1 MAITLDNSTS
11 AMRTALGYGTSS
23 TKDVGTSAG
32 NILQLDGSGNLPAMS
47 AENITT
53 MPSGFRADNSPY
65 FSGTVSQNTSVTS
78 ASTWGYESSSI
89 NFTKEYDPDNYY
101 NLSNGRFT
109 PQVAGYYF
117 ITASL
122 HGDCGGGNFQY
133 SNLWIY
139 KNTNLLHV
147 TEQHEMSVNANEHSS
162 TATAI
167 VQLNGSTDYLR
178 VVGQVSDS
186 SGDPILYGG
195 VSSQYVA
202 RNNSI
207 NIFRLAV

>member
-1 MAITLDNSTS
+1 MAITLDNSAS
-11 AMRTALGYGTSS
+11 AMRTALGYGTAA

-32 NILQLDGSGNLPAMS
+32 QVLQLDGSGNLPAMS

-65 FSGTVSQNTSVTS
+65 FSGHVSQNTSITS
-78 ASTWGYESSSI
+78 ASTYAYTSGAI
-89 NFTKEYDPDNYY
+89 NFSEEYDPDNYY
-101 NLSNGRFT
+101 DLSTGHFT

-122 HGDCGGGNFQY
+122 HGDCGGANFQY

-139 KNTNLLHV
+139 KNTNIIHV
-147 TEQHEMSVNANEHSS
+147 TEQHELNANANEHSS

-167 VQLNGSTDYLR
+167 VELNGSTDYLK

-186 SGDPILYGG
+186 SGSPLLYGG
-195 VSSQYVA
+195 VSGQYVA
-202 RNNSI
+202 RMNSI

>member
-133 SNLWIY
+133 SNLMIY

>member
-78 ASTWGYESSSI
+78 ASTWGYESGAI

>member
-1 MAITLDNSTS
+1 MAITLDNSAS
-11 AMRTALGYGTSS
+11 AMRTALGYGTAA

-32 NILQLDGSGNLPAMS
+32 QVLQLDDSGVPPALH
-47 AENITT
+47 AQNITT
-53 MPSGFRADNSPY
+53 PPKEFRTHNSPY
-65 FSGTVSQNTSVTS
+65 FHGHVSQNTNVTS
-78 ASTWGYESSSI
+78 ASTYAYTSSAI
-89 NFTKEYDPDNYY
+89 NFSEEYDSDNYY
-101 NLSNGRFT
+101 DLSTGHFT

-122 HGDCGGGNFQY
+122 HGDCGGANFQY

-139 KNTNLLHV
+139 KNTNIIHV
-147 TEQHEMSVNANEHSS
+147 TEQHEMSANANEHSS

-178 VVGQVSDS
+178 VIGQISDS
-186 SGDPILYGG
+186 SGNPLLYGG
-195 VSSQYVA
+195 VSGQYIA
-202 RNNSI
+202 RMNSI

>member
-1 MAITLDNSTS
+1 MAITLDNSVS
-11 AMRTALGYGTSS
+11 SMRTALGYGTSA

-32 NILQLDGSGNLPAMS
+32 QILQLDGSGDLPAIN

-53 MPSGFRADNSPY
+53 APSGFRMDNSPY
-65 FSGTVSQNTSVTS
+65 FSGTVGQNTSVNS
-78 ASTWGYESSSI
+78 GSTYGYESASI
-89 NFTKEYDPDNYY
+89 NFTKEYDPDGYF

-139 KNTNLLHV
+139 KNSNIIHV
-147 TEQHEMSVNANEHSS
+147 TEQHEISANANEHSS

-167 VQLNGSTDYLR
+167 VELNGSTDYLR
-178 VVGQVSDS
+178 VVGQVGDS
-186 SGDPILYGG
+186 SGNPVLYGG

>member
-1 MAITLDNSTS
+1 MAITLDNSAS
-11 AMRTALGYGTSS
+11 AMRTALGYGTSA

-32 NILQLDGSGNLPAMS
+32 QVLQLDGSGDLPALN

-53 MPSGFRADNSPY
+53 APSGYRMDNSPY
-65 FSGTVSQNTSVTS
+65 FSGYVSQNTSVTS
-78 ASTWGYESSSI
+78 ASTWGYESSAI
-89 NFTKEYDPDNYY
+89 NFTKEYDPDGYY
-101 NLSNGRFT
+101 NLTNGRFT

-122 HGDCGGGNFQY
+122 HGDCGGANFQY

-139 KNTNLLHV
+139 KNTNVLHV
-147 TEQHEMSVNANEHSS
+147 TEQHEMSANANEHSS

-178 VVGQVSDS
+178 VVGQISDS
-186 SGDPILYGG
+186 SGNPVLYGG
-195 VSSQYVA
+195 VSGQYIA
-202 RNNSI
+202 RMNSI